1 LKPPTKENVD
11 EEKALISSLQD
22 LMKNDESARKEYKC
36 LDTARVVQYNI
47 SYGDAVQTQSLSNNV
62 EKDILSINNKVL
74 PQQVKEDEIL
84 IRSSYHKFSLSTSK
98 QDSYVEPILAHVE
111 RALFRFLVRNE
122 DYIPS
127 NIVKEFATK
136 CNPPRNT
143 DFSDANILC
152 ILNFI
157 INHISLFIIPHT
169 DQTLFHREFKLK
181 PLEVIKSFKNEAR
194 NHHAH
199 GITQYEGKWCD
210 EKLQRLS
217 TLALELVECL
227 GKFVVHIIHVSF
239 VQYFKSIFMCKFIE
253 IVGDE
258 SAFEELLKIKQN
270 LSSELTEYALSKKR
284 KSDTNDQFHDRKKR
298 TSDDEELGKLT
309 DFALDIIKKVKSD
322 NQDHLNKIIRLA
334 VEKNESFLNI
344 WKSLI
349 TREDEDSKIQK
360 FICSMNICF
369 DMVNISK
376 IYRECLV

>member
-1 LKPPTKENVD
+1 MPT
-11 EEKALISSLQD
+11 ALP
-22 LMKNDESARKEYKC
+22 N
-36 LDTARVVQYNI
+36 T
-47 SYGDAVQTQSLSNNV
+47 
-62 EKDILSINNKVL
+62 KV
-74 PQQVKEDEIL
+74 
-84 IRSSYHKFSLSTSK
+84 
-98 QDSYVEPILAHVE
+98 
-111 RALFRFLVRNE
+111 N
-122 DYIPS
+122 
-127 NIVKEFATK
+127 
-136 CNPPRNT
+136 
-143 DFSDANILC
+143 
-152 ILNFI
+152 
-157 INHISLFIIPHT
+157 
-169 DQTLFHREFKLK
+169 
-181 PLEVIKSFKNEAR
+181 
-194 NHHAH
+194 
-199 GITQYEGKWCD
+199 
-210 EKLQRLS
+210 
-217 TLALELVECL
+217 
-227 GKFVVHIIHVSF
+227 
-239 VQYFKSIFMCKFIE
+239 
-253 IVGDE
+253 GDE